1 MKGEEGVVI
10 VYLVK
15 WQCSFKDSASRY
27 RLVYI
32 IASWSCPGSNS
43 GLLGSWTV
51 RKASVLE
58 CNVETWT
65 RNRSAGAKHGGM
77 LLQVCPCTLRG
88 KRYRFRPLYFEIG
101 GFVAQRT
108 GRMLIKGIFQS

>member
-1 MKGEEGVVI
+1 M
-10 VYLVK
+10 
-15 WQCSFKDSASRY
+15 
-27 RLVYI
+27 
-32 IASWSCPGSNS
+32 
-43 GLLGSWTV
+43 
-51 RKASVLE
+51 LE

-101 GFVAQRT
+101 GFAAQRT
-108 GRMLIKGIFQS
+108 GRVLMKRIFRVKFYDVSFYV